1 MATTGSTTDQDAAEI
16 TDDAQVSD
24 DAAALLPLALQVEAV
39 LITTD
44 RPLAS
49 AKLGQMLG
57 GVATRDVDDAIAA
70 LNEVYA
76 ESERS
81 FRVERLAGGWQI
93 HTLPAYRT
101 VLAAHLRAR
110 ADTRVTPAAMET
122 LAIIAY
128 RQPILRAD
136 IESIR
141 GVASGEVVRGLM
153 DRKLV
158 KIVGRAEELGRPMLY
173 GTTRQF
179 LEVFGL
185 ADLKDLPKIE
195 ELQGKA

>member
-1 MATTGSTTDQDAAEI
+1 MTALSSTTEPETADPIETPDPGA
-16 TDDAQVSD
+16 TPD
-24 DAAALLPLALQVEAV
+24 LALQVEAI

-49 AKLGQMLG
+49 KKLAKILGH
-57 GVATRDVDDAIAA
+57 AAAHDVDQAIER
-70 LNEVYA
+70 LNTIYA
-76 ESERS
+76 ETDRS
-81 FRVERLAGGWQI
+81 FRVERIAGGWQI
-93 HTLPAYRT
+93 HTLPTFREI
-101 VLAAHLRAR
+101 LAAHHRAR
-110 ADTRVTPAAMET
+110 GETRLTPAAIET

-179 LEVFGL
+179 LELFGL

>member
-1 MATTGSTTDQDAAEI
+1 MATLESPGISTSDTETAA
-16 TDDAQVSD
+16 
-24 DAAALLPLALQVEAV
+24 PLALQIEAV

-49 AKLGQMLG
+49 AKLAKILG
-57 GVATRDVDDAIAA
+57 EVTGSQVEEAIAE
-70 LNEVYA
+70 LNQTYDA
-76 ESERS
+76 SQRS
-81 FRVERLAGGWQI
+81 FRIERLAGGWQI
-93 HTLPAYRT
+93 LALPLYRD
-101 VLAAHLRAR
+101 VLALFHRAR
-110 ADTRVTPAAMET
+110 TETRLTPAGMET

-153 DRKLV
+153 ERKLV

-179 LEVFGL
+179 LEIFGL
-185 ADLKDLPKIE
+185 ADIKDLPKIE
-195 ELQGKA
+195 ELQGKT

>member
-1 MATTGSTTDQDAAEI
+1 MAALSSTTEPETADPIETPDPGI
-16 TDDAQVSD
+16 SPD
-24 DAAALLPLALQVEAV
+24 LALQVEAI

-49 AKLGQMLG
+49 KKLAKILGDAM
-57 GVATRDVDDAIAA
+57 AHDVDQAIER
-70 LNEVYA
+70 LNAIYA
-76 ESERS
+76 ETGRS
-81 FRVERLAGGWQI
+81 FRVEHIAGGWQI
-93 HTLPAYRT
+93 HTLPAFRKI
-101 VLAAHLRAR
+101 LASHHRAR
-110 ADTRVTPAAMET
+110 AETRLTPAAIET

-179 LEVFGL
+179 LELFGL
-185 ADLKDLPKIE
+185 ANLKDLPKIE
-195 ELQGKA
+195 ELQGKS

>member
-1 MATTGSTTDQDAAEI
+1 MAMLETPTESA
-16 TDDAQVSD
+16 SD
-24 DAAALLPLALQVEAV
+24 TPATSSLDLQVEAI

-49 AKLGQMLG
+49 AKLAQIVG
-57 GVATRDVDDAIAA
+57 GVKTDQVDKAIEA
-70 LNEVYA
+70 LNEAYTA
-76 ESERS
+76 SQRS
-81 FRVERLAGGWQI
+81 FRIEQLAGGWQI
-93 HTLPAYRT
+93 MTLPDYRD
-101 VLAAHLRAR
+101 VLASFHRAR
-110 ADTRVTPAAMET
+110 IETRLSPAAMET

-136 IESIR
+136 IESVR

-153 DRKLV
+153 ERKLV

-179 LEVFGL
+179 LELFGL
-185 ADLKDLPKIE
+185 ANIKDLPKIE
-195 ELQGKA
+195 ELQGKL